1 MKGRIFN
8 FNAGPAVLPLP
19 VLEKARDEMVNY
31 GGSGMSVMEMSHR
44 SKEFENILARTDAS
58 LRRILRIPDDYAVL
72 FLQGGASL
80 QFSMVPMNLYLKG
93 QPVDII
99 HSGSWTE
106 KAIAEHKKLCE
117 YNIVA
122 SSEADKFL
130 RLPSLQG
137 VAFNPAASYVYM
149 CSNNTIFGTQ
159 FRELPDTGGVPL
171 AADMSSDILS
181 RDFDVTRFGL
191 IFAGAQKNL
200 GPSGVTLVIIRKD
213 LVERA
218 PKELPTM
225 LQYRIHVKNNSL
237 YNTPPTF
244 GIYICGLVLDW
255 IEAEGGLPAIE
266 KRNDEKAQILYDAI
280 DASGLFY
287 GPVEKSSRSRMNV
300 VFRVKGDNEDLE
312 KKFASEAG
320 AAGLAGLKG
329 HRSVGGLRASIYNAH
344 PVEGVR
350 ALVDFMKEFER
361 KNG

>member
-1 MKGRIFN
+1 MKGRVFN

-19 VLEKARDEMVNY
+19 VLEKAREELLNY
-31 GGSGMSVMEMSHR
+31 GGCGMSVMEMSHR
-44 SKEFENILARTDAS
+44 SKEFEEILSRTEAS

-80 QFSMVPMNLYLKG
+80 QFSMIPMNLYLKG
-93 QPVDII
+93 QPVEII

-117 YNIVA
+117 YHIVA
-122 SSEADKFL
+122 SSESEKFL
-130 RLPSLQG
+130 RLPSWQG
-137 VAFNPAASYVYM
+137 VAFNPNASYVYM

-159 FRELPDTGGVPL
+159 FREFPDTGNVPL
-171 AADMSSDILS
+171 VADMSSDILS
-181 RDFDVTRFGL
+181 RAIDVSRFGL

-218 PKELPTM
+218 AKELPTM

-244 GIYICGLVLDW
+244 GIYVCGLVLDW

-266 KRNDEKAQILYDAI
+266 KRNDEKARILYEAI

-287 GPVEKSSRSRMNV
+287 GPVEKNSRSRMNV

-312 KKFASEAG
+312 KKFVSEAA